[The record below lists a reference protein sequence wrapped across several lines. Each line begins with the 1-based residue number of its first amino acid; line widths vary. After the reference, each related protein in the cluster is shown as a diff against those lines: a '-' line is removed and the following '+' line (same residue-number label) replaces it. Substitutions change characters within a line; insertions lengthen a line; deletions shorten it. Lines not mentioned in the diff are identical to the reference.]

1 MSTFMVLCAILPA
14 LIIILAS
21 GLKIERKPVTVVL
34 SRNTDV
40 LIANAAPAE
49 LTAASES
56 HPVATKRVVSY
67 SIPQLLW

>member
-21 GLKIERKPVTVVL
+21 GLKIERKPVTVAL

-56 HPVATKRVVSY
+56 LPVAPKRVITY
-67 SIPQLLW
+67 TLPKLLW